1 MIDYTLSRGDT
12 MENNN
17 KSSGAYNN
25 LNSQINS
32 LFTGTRHDVSIKTRY
47 KYLDIERHFAGFLAD
62 NFHLQ
67 KLENVKS
74 KHIIAYTDR
83 LKSEGKSSST
93 IKTSLAA
100 IRYFHNLT
108 GSKNQLVTNDK
119 LNIAPRDFKAVDRSW
134 TEPEVREAL
143 AIMKEENLKMYHIF
157 KLGYLYG
164 YRLEEVVKATPA
176 HFLEALNSS
185 GEVWCKGK
193 NGQVRYIKIR
203 TSEQET
209 AAREVLGKGNNDKIF
224 CDNLKGSVQQCKRS
238 VQNYLTANQHK
249 WIDNNRIFINDT
261 DKIKSKNLVYH
272 GLRYTYCNNLYADIY
287 KETGN
292 KDYSKRYCSEQLGHH
307 RKNCVDI
314 YLK

>member
-1 MIDYTLSRGDT
+1 
-12 MENNN
+12 MENN

-32 LFTGTRHDVSIKTRY
+32 LFANNRHSISIKSRY

-62 NFHLQ
+62 RFHLQ

-74 KHIIAYTDR
+74 KHVIAYTES
-83 LKSEGKSSST
+83 LKSAGKSPST

-100 IRYFHNLT
+100 VRYFHNLT
-108 GSKNQLVTNDK
+108 GSKNQLITNDK
-119 LNIAPRDFKAVDRSW
+119 LNIDPRAYKAIDRSW
-134 TEPEVREAL
+134 TKAEYLQAL
-143 AIMKEENLKMYHIF
+143 AVTKEERPAMYYIF

-164 YRLEEVVKATPA
+164 YRLEEVVKATPS

-193 NGQVRYIKIR
+193 NGQIRYIKIR
-203 TSEQET
+203 TPEQEA
-209 AAREVLGKGNNDKIF
+209 AAREVLQYARELGKGNNDKIF
-224 CDNLKGSVQQCKRS
+224 CDNVKGSVQQCKRS
-238 VQNYLTANQHK
+238 VQNYITSNQHK
-249 WIDNNRIFINDT
+249 WIDNNRIFLNDT
-261 DKIKSKNLVYH
+261 AKIKSKNLVYH
-272 GLRYTYCNNLYADIY
+272 GLRYSYCNNLYADIY

-292 KDYSKRYCSEQLGHH
+292 RDYSRKYCSEQLGHH
-307 RKNCVDI
+307 RLRAVDV